1 MTTESDKPVIQTT
14 DHIEMADSKDL
25 EAPVPVHSDVQTRIC
40 SKDRKMLP
48 ILCALYVLSY
58 LDRGN
63 IGNAKTAG
71 IMEDLQLG
79 NSDWVWVLQVF
90 YICYVLFEWT
100 QLFWKILP
108 AHIYVA
114 TLCFL

>member
-1 MTTESDKPVIQTT
+1 MTQF
-14 DHIEMADSKDL
+14 
-25 EAPVPVHSDVQTRIC
+25 
-40 SKDRKMLP
+40 DRRVLP
-48 ILCALYVLSY
+48 IVCGLYVLSY

-71 IMEDLQLG
+71 ADKALHLD
-79 NSDWVWVLQVF
+79 SDQWAWVLNAF

-100 QLFWKILP
+100 NFLWKIFP

-114 TLCFL
+114 ALCIL

>member
-1 MTTESDKPVIQTT
+1 
-14 DHIEMADSKDL
+14 
-25 EAPVPVHSDVQTRIC
+25 
-40 SKDRKMLP
+40 MLS
-48 ILCALYVLSY
+48 IVCLLYVLSY

-63 IGNAKTAG
+63 IGNAKTSG
-71 IMEDLQLG
+71 IMKDLHL
-79 NSDWVWVLQVF
+79 SDTDWVWVLQVF

-114 TLCFL
+114 ALCFL

>member
-1 MTTESDKPVIQTT
+1 
-14 DHIEMADSKDL
+14 
-25 EAPVPVHSDVQTRIC
+25 
-40 SKDRKMLP
+40 MLP
-48 ILCALYVLSY
+48 VVCILYVLSY

-71 IMEDLQLG
+71 IIPDLEL
-79 NSDWVWVLQVF
+79 SDGDWTWVLQAF

-108 AHIYVA
+108 AHTYVA
-114 TLCFL
+114 CLCLL

>member
-1 MTTESDKPVIQTT
+1 
-14 DHIEMADSKDL
+14 
-25 EAPVPVHSDVQTRIC
+25 
-40 SKDRKMLP
+40 MLP
-48 ILCALYVLSY
+48 IVCILYVLSY

-71 IMEDLQLG
+71 IMEDLGL
-79 NSDWVWVLQVF
+79 SDTDWTWVLQTF

-100 QLFWKILP
+100 QLFWKIFP

-114 TLCFL
+114 VLCTLYVPHHCASVWHH